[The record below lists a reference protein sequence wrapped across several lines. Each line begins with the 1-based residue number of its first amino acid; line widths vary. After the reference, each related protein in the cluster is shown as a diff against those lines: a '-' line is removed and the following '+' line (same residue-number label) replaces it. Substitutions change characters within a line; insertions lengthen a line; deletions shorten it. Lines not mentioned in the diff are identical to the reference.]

1 MTALLEAYTEKIAS
15 GALRADVPQASI
27 VSHLDRLAQALE
39 AREQRGAIGRF
50 LNRNGAPKGAYIY
63 GDVGRGKTMLMDLF
77 FANLQ
82 VKAKHRVHFHAFMQD
97 IHQRRQALREADV
110 VAQIATD
117 LSKQARVLCLDE
129 MQISD
134 IADAMIVGR
143 LFQALLANGT
153 VIITTSN
160 LPPGQLYKDG
170 LNRSLFLPAI
180 KLMESNFD
188 VIPLASPTDYRLGRV
203 KARESFVTP
212 LGAKSDAHVQQ
223 IWERLTDVQKGEPC
237 EIPVLGRSLHVP
249 ESAHGCA
256 RFSFA
261 DLCEAPLGPPDYLAL
276 AARFQTLFVERIP
289 ALTTSQRNEAK
300 RFVLLIDTL
309 YDARLHLV
317 ASSAQPPELI
327 YPRGGHRLEF
337 ARTVSRLQEMQS
349 AAWWGQKIVET

>member
-1 MTALLEAYTEKIAS
+1 MTTLLETYTEKLA
-15 GALRADVPQASI
+15 GGELRSDAAQAAI
-27 VSHLDRLAQALE
+27 VSQLDKLTQALE
-39 AREQRGAIGRF
+39 AREQRGTIGRF
-50 LNRNGAPKGAYIY
+50 LNKNGAPKGIYIY

-82 VKAKHRVHFHAFMQD
+82 VKAKQRIHFHAFMQD

-110 VAQIATD
+110 VAQITMD
-117 LSKQARVLCLDE
+117 LAKQAQVLCLDE

-143 LFQALLANGT
+143 LFHALLAHGT
-153 VIITTSN
+153 VIVTTSN
-160 LPPGQLYKDG
+160 LPPGQLYRDG
-170 LNRSLFLPAI
+170 LNRDLFVPAI
-180 KLMESNFD
+180 KFMESNFD
-188 VIPLASPTDYRLGRV
+188 VISLTSPTDYRLGRV
-203 KARESFVTP
+203 KAWESFVTP
-212 LGAKSDAHVQQ
+212 LGAKADAHVQR
-223 IWERLTDVQKGEPC
+223 IWERLTDIPKGEPR

-256 RFSFA
+256 RFTFA

-276 AARFQTLFVERIP
+276 ASHFQTLFVERIP
-289 ALTTSQRNEAK
+289 ALRNSQRNEAK

-317 ASSAQPPELI
+317 ASSAQPPERI
-327 YPRGGHRLEF
+327 YPQGGHRFEF

-349 AAWWGQKIVET
+349 AVWWGQKIVET

>member
-1 MTALLEAYTEKIAS
+1 MDIA
-15 GALRADVPQASI
+15 
-27 VSHLDRLAQALE
+27 
-39 AREQRGAIGRF
+39 
-50 LNRNGAPKGAYIY
+50 
-63 GDVGRGKTMLMDLF
+63 
-77 FANLQ
+77 
-82 VKAKHRVHFHAFMQD
+82 
-97 IHQRRQALREADV
+97 
-110 VAQIATD
+110 
-117 LSKQARVLCLDE
+117 KQAHVLCLDE

-143 LFQALLANGT
+143 LFQALLAHGT

-160 LPPGQLYKDG
+160 LPPDRLYKDG
-170 LNRSLFLPAI
+170 LNRDLFVPAV

-212 LGAKSDAHVQQ
+212 LGAKADAHVQR

-249 ESAHGCA
+249 QSAHGCA
-256 RFSFA
+256 RFTFA

-289 ALTTSQRNEAK
+289 ALKTSQRNEAK

-327 YPRGGHRLEF
+327 YPRGDHRLEF